1 MYFRWTGAY
10 RARQYRFVSF
20 VLALLACWIAGAPGF
35 AATVDRIDVERDRIL
50 IHFDGGVS
58 LASSFVLDGPRRI
71 AVDIDGATPGG
82 AVETAGAVGRVRQ
95 GVRDGTG
102 ARIVFD
108 LVRPAIVT
116 GGTLGDGGRTLTLAI
131 ASVDKDDFARA
142 AAKSPKRYS
151 VSMPVPAATGRLDL
165 PRSEEHTS
173 ELQSLMRISY
183 A

>member
-82 AVETAGAVGRVRQ
+82 AVETAGAVGRVLQ
-95 GVRDGTG
+95 GEHGRASCRVRGCQ
-102 ARIVFD
+102 RV
-108 LVRPAIVT
+108 
-116 GGTLGDGGRTLTLAI
+116 
-131 ASVDKDDFARA
+131 
-142 AAKSPKRYS
+142 
-151 VSMPVPAATGRLDL
+151 
-165 PRSEEHTS
+165 
-173 ELQSLMRISY
+173 
-183 A
+183 